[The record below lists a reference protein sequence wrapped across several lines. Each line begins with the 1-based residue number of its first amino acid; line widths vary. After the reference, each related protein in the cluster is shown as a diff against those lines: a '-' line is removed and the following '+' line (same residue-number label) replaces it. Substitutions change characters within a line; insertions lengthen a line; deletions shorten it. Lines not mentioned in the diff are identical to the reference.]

1 MSEGADGVAVFC
13 GSNVGVREDYAALAK
28 TVGRE
33 LARRG
38 RPLVYGGGRLGL
50 MGVVADATLEAGG
63 QVIGVIPD
71 FMVRKEHAHEGATE
85 LIVVESMHERK
96 AIMAER
102 AGAGLTMPGGVG
114 TFDELFEAITWN
126 QLGLQ
131 AKPIGVLS
139 VSGYY
144 EPLRDLLNAAELEGF
159 LPSST
164 RESIR
169 FGDDAVALLD
179 ALLGGSS

>member
-1 MSEGADGVAVFC
+1 
-13 GSNVGVREDYAALAK
+13 
-28 TVGRE
+28 
-33 LARRG
+33 
-38 RPLVYGGGRLGL
+38 
-50 MGVVADATLEAGG
+50 
-63 QVIGVIPD
+63 
-71 FMVRKEHAHEGATE
+71 
-85 LIVVESMHERK
+85 
-96 AIMAER
+96 
-102 AGAGLTMPGGVG
+102 PGGVG